1 MPTLTASR
9 IRVIA
14 GTVLA
19 LGVFAGCSAS
29 GAGTSDPYAPAAA
42 SSTQATTQP
51 TPQSTTSQTA
61 ASAPTLRMAD
71 TALGSVLVDGK
82 GMTLYLFTKDSPNTS
97 TCTGGCLAAWPA
109 LLGVPTPGAGVDDSK
124 LGSFTR
130 GDGSVQATY
139 NGWPLYFWAKDTK
152 PGDTTGQNVQSV
164 WFVISRDGNPVK

>member
-42 SSTQATTQP
+42 SSTQATTQ
-51 TPQSTTSQTA
+51 TTTQSASQPA
-61 ASAPTLRMAD
+61 AAPTLMMAD

-97 TCTGGCLAAWPA
+97 TCTGGCLAAWPP

-124 LGSFTR
+124 LGSFRR

-164 WFVISRDGNPVK
+164 WFVIGRDGNPVK